1 MIDHQDAT
9 RSNERIAED
18 QKWLLANAA
27 AYGLAKQVV
36 AYSKDRRKRILAK
49 YIEVARGDSMKER
62 EVSALAN
69 GGYWRDIEEQE
80 HSERAAYK
88 FIAEYAARLA
98 SMEASRSVLG
108 FQKALL
114 GL

>member
-9 RSNERIAED
+9 RSNERIADD

-49 YIEVARGDSMKER
+49 YIESAQGDSMKER

-69 GGYWRDIEEQE
+69 GGYWRGRGGAGDNRRGGAKMTCP
-80 HSERAAYK
+80 RA
-88 FIAEYAARLA
+88 R
-98 SMEASRSVLG
+98 RP
-108 FQKALL
+108 ALL
-114 GL
+114 QGNRAHRGRTPG